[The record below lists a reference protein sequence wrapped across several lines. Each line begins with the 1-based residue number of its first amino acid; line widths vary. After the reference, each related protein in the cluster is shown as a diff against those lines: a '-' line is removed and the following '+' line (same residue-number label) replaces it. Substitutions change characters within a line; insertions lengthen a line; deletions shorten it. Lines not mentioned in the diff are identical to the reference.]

1 MIYYQKMITMRYWF
15 PYVIFTMDLND
26 QNKISPNDNKL
37 SLLTVNYSLHD
48 CKLQFTECEQ
58 QLQ

>member
-1 MIYYQKMITMRYWF
+1 MITMRYWF
-15 PYVIFTMDLND
+15 PYVIFTMVLND

-48 CKLQFTECEQ
+48 CEL
-58 QLQ
+58 